1 MNALRLGAHI
11 SIAGGVDK
19 AIERGQRIGCQTMQI
34 FTKNANQ
41 WAGKPLPAD
50 AIERFRAGL
59 APAGIGPVVA
69 HDAYLI
75 NLGTPDDALW
85 RKSVDALT
93 DEVERCEALD
103 IPGLV
108 LHPGAHL
115 GSGEEAGVRRVA
127 QALDEVGRRL
137 PGYRAQCWLE
147 TTAGQGSVLGSRFEE
162 LAAIIGAAHQPER
175 LGVCLDTA
183 HVFAAGYE
191 LRTAEGYAAT
201 WEAFG
206 RHLGLE
212 RLRCLH
218 LNDSKKGLGSRV
230 DRHEHIGRGALGL
243 DAFRLL
249 VNDARLRD
257 RPMILETPKGED
269 MAEDVENMRVLRGLI
284 Q

>member
-1 MNALRLGAHI
+1 M

-41 WAGKPLPAD
+41 WKARPLPAD
-50 AIERFRAGL
+50 VIARFKAGL
-59 APAGIGPVVA
+59 AESGIGPVAA
-69 HDAYLI
+69 HDSYLI
-75 NLGTPDDALW
+75 NLGTPDDVLW

-93 DEVERCEALD
+93 EELERCEQLD

-115 GSGEEAGVRRVA
+115 GSGAEAGVRRVA
-127 QALDEVGRRL
+127 QALDEAGRRL
-137 PGYRAQCWLE
+137 PGYRAQPWLE

-162 LAAIIGAAHQPER
+162 LQAIIGAVREPER
-175 LGVCLDTA
+175 VGVCLDTA

-191 LRTAEGYAAT
+191 LRTPDGYAAT
-201 WEAFG
+201 WESFG
-206 RHLGLE
+206 RLLGLD
-212 RLRCLH
+212 RLRCVH
-218 LNDSKKGLGSRV
+218 VNDSKKGLGSRV

-243 DAFRLL
+243 EAFRLL
-249 VNDARLRD
+249 VNDVNLRG

-269 MAEDVENMRVLRGLI
+269 MAEDVENLRILRGLVE
-284 Q
+284 